1 MDLKIQF
8 VLFCITCKP
17 RRPTAGQRPGK
28 SIALAVKIII
38 NLSFS
43 ATIFYLFA
51 LRKVLPLTYFNKGN
65 GNEKNS
71 ARGIRL
77 YGMGAVEFRRQECE
91 RLIGRL
97 FPADAVGRLK

>member
-1 MDLKIQF
+1 MYFF
-8 VLFCITCKP
+8 VLIVNP
-17 RRPTAGQRPGK
+17 VAWPPGNPARQRQRPGK

-43 ATIFYLFA
+43 DTIFYLFA
-51 LRKVLPLTYFNKGN
+51 LRKVLPLTYFDEGN
-65 GNEKNS
+65 ENEKNS

-97 FPADAVGRLK
+97 FPADAVVWLK